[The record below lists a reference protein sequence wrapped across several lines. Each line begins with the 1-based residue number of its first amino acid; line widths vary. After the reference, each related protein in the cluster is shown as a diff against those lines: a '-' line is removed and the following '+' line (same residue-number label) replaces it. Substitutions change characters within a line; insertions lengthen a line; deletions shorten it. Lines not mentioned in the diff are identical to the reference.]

1 MVLSWLISTLG
12 TFKILSQ
19 FCLKNDLQMA
29 LVVLLRVF
37 KVVFK
42 TLQKF
47 EISHLI
53 TKMTNINIWIT
64 VTFTYDLFYFSQII
78 Y

>member
-1 MVLSWLISTLG
+1 
-12 TFKILSQ
+12 
-19 FCLKNDLQMA
+19 MA

-64 VTFTYDLFYFSQII
+64 LTFTYDLFYFLKLSTNGPHNASHDFQSNFEDSM
-78 Y
+78 